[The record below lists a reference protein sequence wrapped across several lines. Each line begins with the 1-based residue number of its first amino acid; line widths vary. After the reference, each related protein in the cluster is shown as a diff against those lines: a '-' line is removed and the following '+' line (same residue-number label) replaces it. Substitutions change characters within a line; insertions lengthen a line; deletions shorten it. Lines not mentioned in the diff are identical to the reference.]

1 MVRAKVF
8 EDNQWFTNRIVFD
21 RDALFSSFLSDKEF
35 VGAQLTKAEP
45 VSYTP
50 LDVYKRQGTGN
61 QPMFGQFQVC
71 IAYQFL

>member
-35 VGAQLTKAEP
+35 VGAQLTKAEHAC
-45 VSYTP
+45 SFALIATA
-50 LDVYKRQGTGN
+50 GTVTLG
-61 QPMFGQFQVC
+61 
-71 IAYQFL
+71 